1 MHNNLSNIAA
11 VEKADLSRYDVR
23 QIHQKQE
30 STLKI
35 ITNTREISSE
45 TRNTNLVRYFIWE
58 QIWIK
63 DREGLQE
70 LLWNILSKKKK
81 NPEIVAYM

>member
-45 TRNTNLVRYFIWE
+45 TRNTNLVRYF
-58 QIWIK
+58 
-63 DREGLQE
+63 
-70 LLWNILSKKKK
+70 
-81 NPEIVAYM
+81 V

>member
-45 TRNTNLVRYFIWE
+45 TRNTNLVRYFVWE

-70 LLWNILSKKKK
+70 LLWNILSKKK